1 LTLREREVFALVVGG
16 LPNKQISDLL
26 GTTERT
32 IKAHRAQ
39 VMHKMGVQSPVE
51 LGRTVEWLGEV
62 FQAAPTLDMA
72 RL

>member
-1 LTLREREVFALVVGG
+1 MCF
-16 LPNKQISDLL
+16 

-51 LGRTVEWLGEV
+51 LGRVVEWLGEL
-62 FQAAPTLDMA
+62 FQATPALNMA
-72 RL
+72 RRESTRG